1 MYVIPV
7 STNAQNIRYG
17 GKKLVIFER
26 AFFSHFLDFTGKQLL
41 YGRKLKILEEIF
53 IKCFKLNQIYFL
65 FVMPQRGSFSA
76 PNSLIF

>member
-41 YGRKLKILEEIF
+41 YGRKLR
-53 IKCFKLNQIYFL
+53 FL
-65 FVMPQRGSFSA
+65 SNAS
-76 PNSLIF
+76 N